1 MASDNGGLFCFNQG
15 NVFNFEFVNDCMKKS
30 FALIALFL
38 LGIHFAKAQDEDI
51 FGIDSKA
58 KSKTRKS
65 QSNIGNVVRNA
76 IGNFSFEIFTGGGFH
91 TNKMVFNS
99 ASPSLYPISQFQNL
113 EVPQQVSPDD
123 TLTFSSNNFGI
134 PVNAAIKINLFNTLT
149 LGAGYGREF
158 GGMSNLR
165 SGDLEFQFAR
175 KNYTLDRAFGSVGL
189 VLYDANKRAK
199 FLQWK
204 YRAFDS
210 NNIMMQSEKNQR
222 IRQIYPWRFIA
233 ESEFGNVY
241 MRSNFDPLIN
251 TDNQSFFN
259 VALRIEK
266 QFSEYTRVF
275 VKTGA
280 EFRNYNFQ
288 TEIPDEFQTIG
299 QNLFFAQFGL
309 SISLPSTKRCK
320 VPGCG
325 VVMKHLHEGVEY
337 RGSSIFRQQNRKV
350 GQWY

>member
-1 MASDNGGLFCFNQG
+1 
-15 NVFNFEFVNDCMKKS
+15 MKKS
-30 FALIALFL
+30 FALICVL
-38 LGIHFAKAQDEDI
+38 LMGIYSSFAQVDDI
-51 FGIDSKA
+51 FGIDSRA
-58 KSKTRKS
+58 KSKMRKS
-65 QSNIGNVVRNA
+65 QSNIGNVFRNA
-76 IGNFSFEIFTGGGFH
+76 IGNFSYEVFSGGSFH
-91 TNKMVFNS
+91 TNKMDFNRS
-99 ASPSLYPISQFQNL
+99 SPTLYPIRQFQNAD
-113 EVPQQVSPDD
+113 VPQSVNQGD
-123 TLTFSSNNFGI
+123 TLTFSRNSYAI
-134 PVNAAIKINLFNTLT
+134 PVNAAIKLNLFNTLT

-158 GGMSNLR
+158 GQMPNLR
-165 SGDLEFQFAR
+165 SGDLEFHFQQQS
-175 KNYTLDRAFGSVGL
+175 YTLDRAFGSIGL

-204 YRAFDS
+204 YKVFDS
-210 NNIMMQSEKNQR
+210 NNLMMQSEKNQR
-222 IRQIYPWRFIA
+222 IRQIYPWRFVA

-241 MRSNFDPLIN
+241 MRKNFHPLIN

-259 VALRIEK
+259 LALRIEK
-266 QFSEYTRVF
+266 GFSEYTRFF

-288 TEIPDEFQTIG
+288 TEIQEQFQTIG
-299 QNLFFAQFGL
+299 QNLFFAQVGL

-337 RGSSIFRQQNRKV
+337 RGSSIWHQQNRRV

>member
-1 MASDNGGLFCFNQG
+1 
-15 NVFNFEFVNDCMKKS
+15 MKKS
-30 FALIALFL
+30 FALICVLFL
-38 LGIHFAKAQDEDI
+38 CIHLVHGQDDDI
-51 FGIDSKA
+51 FGLDSRA

-65 QSNIGNVVRNA
+65 QSNIGNVFRNA
-76 IGNFSFEIFTGGGFH
+76 IGNFSFEVFSGGSFH
-91 TNKMVFNS
+91 TNKMGFNS
-99 ASPSLYPISQFQNL
+99 SSPSLYPIRQFQNPD
-113 EVPQQVSPDD
+113 VPQSVNPGD
-123 TLTFSSNNFGI
+123 TLTFARSSFAI
-134 PVNAAIKINLFNTLT
+134 PINAAIKLNFFNTLT

-158 GGMSNLR
+158 GQMANLR
-165 SGDLEFQFAR
+165 SGDLEFQFQQPS
-175 KNYTLDRAFGSVGL
+175 YTLDRAFGSIGL
-189 VLYDANKRAK
+189 VLYDARKRAK

-204 YRAFDS
+204 YKAFDS
-210 NNIMMQSEKNQR
+210 NNLMMQSEKNQR
-222 IRQIYPWRFIA
+222 IRQIYPWRFVA

-241 MRSNFDPLIN
+241 MRKNFDPSIN

-259 VALRIEK
+259 IALRIEK
-266 QFSEYTRVF
+266 EFSEYTRFF

-288 TEIPDEFQTIG
+288 TEIQEEFQTIG

-325 VVMKHLHEGVEY
+325 VVMKHLHGGVEY
-337 RGSSIFRQQNRKV
+337 RGSSIWQQQNRRV

>member
-1 MASDNGGLFCFNQG
+1 
-15 NVFNFEFVNDCMKKS
+15 MKKYLA
-30 FALIALFL
+30 FVCML
-38 LGIHFAKAQDEDI
+38 LLATQVVQGQDEDI

-58 KSKTRKS
+58 KSKTRKA
-65 QSNIGNVVRNA
+65 QSNVGNVFRNA
-76 IGNFSFEIFTGGGFH
+76 MGNFSFEVFTGGAFH
-91 TNKMVFNS
+91 MNEMVFTS
-99 ASPSLYPISQFQNL
+99 LSPSLYPITQIRNI
-113 EVPQQVSPDD
+113 EVPQQVTADD
-123 TLTFSSNNFGI
+123 TISFTSNNFAI
-134 PVNAAIKINLFNTLT
+134 PVNAAIKLNLFNTLT

-158 GGMSNLR
+158 GKMSNLR
-165 SGDLEFQFAR
+165 SGDFEFQFHQQG
-175 KNYTLDRAFGSVGL
+175 YTLDRAFGSIGL

-204 YRAFDS
+204 YKAFDS

-222 IRQIYPWRFIA
+222 IRQVYPWRFIA

-241 MRSNFDPLIN
+241 MRNNFDSLIN
-251 TDNQSFFN
+251 TQNQTFFN
-259 VALRIEK
+259 IALRVEK
-266 QFSEYTRVF
+266 AFSEYTRF
-275 VKTGA
+275 FIKTGA
-280 EFRNYNFQ
+280 EFRNYNYQ
-288 TEIPDEFQTIG
+288 TEIQDEFQTIR

-337 RGSSIFRQQNRKV
+337 RGSSIWQQQNRRV

>member
-1 MASDNGGLFCFNQG
+1 LEAF
-15 NVFNFEFVNDCMKKS
+15 
-30 FALIALFL
+30 FALIKVLFL
-38 LGIHFAKAQDEDI
+38 ISHSLPIRMKKLIALIWILLLGFQLANAQDDDI

-65 QSNIGNVVRNA
+65 QSNIGNVVRNVM
-76 IGNFSFEIFTGGGFH
+76 GNFSFEIFTGGAFH
-91 TNKMVFNS
+91 MDEMIFNS
-99 ASPSLYPISQFQNL
+99 QSPSLYPISQFRNS
-113 EVPQQVSPDD
+113 EVQQQVTSGD
-123 TLTFSSNNFGI
+123 TLTFSQNNFAI
-134 PVNAAIKINLFNTLT
+134 PINAAIKINLFNTLT

-158 GGMSNLR
+158 GQMGNLR
-165 SGDLEFQFAR
+165 SGDLEFQFQR
-175 KNYTLDRAFGSVGL
+175 QSYTLDRAFGSIGL

-204 YRAFDS
+204 YKAFDS
-210 NNIMMQSEKNQR
+210 NNLMMQSEKNQR

-241 MRSNFDPLIN
+241 MRKNFDELIN

-259 VALRIEK
+259 IALRIEK
-266 QFSEYTRVF
+266 EFSEYTKFF

-280 EFRNYNFQ
+280 EFRNYNYQ
-288 TEIPDEFQTIG
+288 TEIPEEFQTIG

-309 SISLPSTKRCK
+309 SISLPSSKRCK

-325 VVMKHLHEGVEY
+325 VVMKHLHNGVEY
-337 RGSSIFRQQNRKV
+337 RGSSIFQQQNRRV

>member
-1 MASDNGGLFCFNQG
+1 
-15 NVFNFEFVNDCMKKS
+15 MKKS
-30 FALIALFL
+30 IVLVCVLFL
-38 LGIHFAKAQDEDI
+38 GFHFVHGQDEDI

-65 QSNIGNVVRNA
+65 QSNIGNVFRNA
-76 IGNFSFEIFTGGGFH
+76 IGNFSFEFFTGGAFH
-91 TNKMVFNS
+91 TNEMVFNS
-99 ASPSLYPISQFQNL
+99 NSPSLYPISQFQNTD
-113 EVPQQVSPDD
+113 VPQSVNSGD
-123 TLTFSSNNFGI
+123 TLTFSGNNFAF
-134 PVNAAIKINLFNTLT
+134 PVNAAIKLNLFNTLT

-158 GGMSNLR
+158 GQMSNLR
-165 SGDLEFQFAR
+165 SGDLEFQF
-175 KNYTLDRAFGSVGL
+175 KDQSYTLDRAFGSIGL

-241 MRSNFDPLIN
+241 MRKNFDPLIN

-259 VALRIEK
+259 IALRIEK
-266 QFSEYTRVF
+266 EFSEYTKF
-275 VKTGA
+275 FIKTGA

-288 TEIPDEFQTIG
+288 TEIPEEFQTIG

-325 VVMKHLHEGVEY
+325 VVMKHLHNGVEY
-337 RGSSIFRQQNRKV
+337 RGSSIFQQQNRRV